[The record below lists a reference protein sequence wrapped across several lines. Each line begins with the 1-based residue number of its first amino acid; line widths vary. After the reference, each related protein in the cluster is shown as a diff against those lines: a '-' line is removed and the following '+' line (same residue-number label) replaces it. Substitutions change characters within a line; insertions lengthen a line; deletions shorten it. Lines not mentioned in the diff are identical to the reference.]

1 MAWFTSFIHLFSHNQ
16 YLLDKNKSIDFCE
29 RNKLYQTLDIGKRT
43 SRERKKKIEKKRK
56 VMTLYY
62 SNLSRTIQAVKTEK
76 KHKPFKSNK
85 KYNS

>member
-1 MAWFTSFIHLFSHNQ
+1 
-16 YLLDKNKSIDFCE
+16 
-29 RNKLYQTLDIGKRT
+29 
-43 SRERKKKIEKKRK
+43 
-56 VMTLYY
+56 MTLYY